1 MDYKEL
7 IEQLRKHHQSW
18 AAYSDLEL
26 AHDLEDAI
34 TAIETLLAEREAAV
48 EEMHGR
54 CSKCKHFFPGFLE
67 PHANTAAVREERS
80 IIGSGAAPRRM
91 TARRRRGEAYM
102 RFGNVYRSTSQKE
115 QKKYCWISP
124 VFVIW
129 LPRKIGEWLWKSN
142 N

>member
-48 EEMHGR
+48 EEMRGDCDECVDADTPAHEYPCVSCRFCMYG
-54 CSKCKHFFPGFLE
+54 K
-67 PHANTAAVREERS
+67 N
-80 IIGSGAAPRRM
+80 SG
-91 TARRRRGEAYM
+91 TEYWQWRGATPPDCQQTE
-102 RFGNVYRSTSQKE
+102 S
-115 QKKYCWISP
+115 
-124 VFVIW
+124 
-129 LPRKIGEWLWKSN
+129 
-142 N
+142 